1 MPGQS
6 FFNVSETGGGSRF
19 QPLIAVFQRD
29 ISLVSFVMNE
39 EDEKDCELEF
49 DVGFVRVRY
58 YISYHCISLHTVS
71 YRVI

>member
-1 MPGQS
+1 M
-6 FFNVSETGGGSRF
+6 
-19 QPLIAVFQRD
+19 
-29 ISLVSFVMNE
+29 SFVMNE
-39 EDEKDCELEF
+39 EDEDGELEV